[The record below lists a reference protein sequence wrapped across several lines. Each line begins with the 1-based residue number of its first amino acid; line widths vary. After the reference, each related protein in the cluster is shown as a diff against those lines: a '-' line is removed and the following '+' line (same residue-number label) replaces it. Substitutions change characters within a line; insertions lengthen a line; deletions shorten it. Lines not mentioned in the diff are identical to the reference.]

1 MPVVEGVETARAL
14 HPNARKRGTM
24 EATMEER
31 TAGPFARRIHDH
43 WSDVRLRLAGARP
56 VLFLDFDG
64 TLAPIVE
71 RPADATM
78 SWTMRERVQSLARRI
93 PVAIVSGRD
102 LPDVRA
108 RVGIADLV
116 YAGSHG
122 FDIEGPGLHLRH
134 EGASERLPVLDAVEA
149 DLREALRG
157 VEGCEIERKRF
168 SLAVHFRRVPRAR
181 VPEVVREVERATH
194 AHPGLRS
201 TAGKCVLDLQPD
213 VPWDKG
219 RAMTWM
225 LHALGGAANWTARG
239 RLPDR
244 EEARASLPDFPIFVG
259 DDVTDED
266 AFRTLRTRGEG
277 IGIVVQEVPAPT
289 DAHFRLDDSQAVAGF
304 LEHLAAALPGEAT

>member
-1 MPVVEGVETARAL
+1 
-14 HPNARKRGTM
+14 M

-31 TAGPFARRIHDH
+31 TAGTFAPRIHDH
-43 WSDVRLRLAGARP
+43 WSAVRLQLEGVRP

-78 SWTMRERVQSLARRI
+78 SWTMRERIRSLARRI

-122 FDIEGPGLHLRH
+122 FDIEGPGLHMRH
-134 EGASERLPVLDAVEA
+134 EGASELLPVLDAIEA
-149 DLREALRG
+149 DLGPALRG
-157 VEGCEIERKRF
+157 VDGCEIERKRF
-168 SLAVHFRRVPRAR
+168 SLAVHFRRVPRER
-181 VPEVVREVERATH
+181 VPGVVQEVERATH

-201 TAGKCVLDLQPD
+201 TAGKCVLDVQPD
-213 VPWDKG
+213 LPWDKG
-219 RAMTWM
+219 RAMTWI
-225 LHALGGAANWTARG
+225 LDALADADTWTTRGPRPDQADARDP
-239 RLPDR
+239 LP
-244 EEARASLPDFPIFVG
+244 AFPIFVG

-266 AFRTLRTRGEG
+266 AFRELRARGTG
-277 IGIVVQEVPAPT
+277 IGIVVQEFPAPT
-289 DAHFRLDDSQAVAGF
+289 GAHFCLDDTQAVAGF
-304 LEHLAAALPGEAT
+304 LEHLAAALPGEEA